1 MWSAAS
7 SVSGDDVVRSIR
19 QVALD
24 AALLF
29 ITNHQMAPAMSPTV
43 STTTG
48 QYSV

>member
-1 MWSAAS
+1 MWSAAR

-29 ITNHQMAPAMSPTV
+29 ITNHQMAPAMSLTV
-43 STTTG
+43 SAATG